1 MNPTDTPETADNRE
15 AINAFVEKRPPVF
28 TGE

>member
-1 MNPTDTPETADNRE
+1 VHETADNRE
-15 AINAFVEKRPPVF
+15 AIDAFIEKRPPVF